1 MDLHFL
7 SVTVRHFRLKY
18 GGDASFYAPYLVHLG
33 VCKAEFYSGR
43 DFGAVL
49 SRGGPVA
56 SVEAVQG
63 SSIWWEGTD
72 TVLQGTALCAALLGG
87 MSHHGTE
94 LPVMASGCDS
104 PEGACAAACSSPC
117 TDKGGP

>member
-18 GGDASFYAPYLVHLG
+18 RGDASFYTPNLVHLG

-49 SRGGPVA
+49 RCGGPVA

-63 SSIWWEGTD
+63 SSI
-72 TVLQGTALCAALLGG
+72 
-87 MSHHGTE
+87 
-94 LPVMASGCDS
+94 
-104 PEGACAAACSSPC
+104 
-117 TDKGGP
+117 